1 LVHEWALAEAII
13 LYIESQGVKR
23 GRKLVVKTGALQS
36 IDREVL
42 EFALRELI
50 KERGLEIS
58 EIEIIEEEPL
68 LKCRTCGYEWRIE
81 PSSMSQD
88 VRESIHFLPES
99 IYAYYRCP
107 RCGSIDFEIVKGRGI
122 SEIKV
127 EDHD

>member
-13 LYIESQGVKR
+13 LYIENQGVKR

-50 KERGLEIS
+50 KEHGLELG
-58 EIEIIEEEPL
+58 EIEIVEEEPL
-68 LKCRTCGYEWRIE
+68 LKCRNCGYEWRLD

-122 SEIKV
+122 SEIRV

>member
-1 LVHEWALAEAII
+1 LVHEWALAEAIV
-13 LYIESQGVKR
+13 LYIENQGIKR

-42 EFALRELI
+42 EYALRELI
-50 KERGLEIS
+50 KEHGLELG
-58 EIEIIEEEPL
+58 EIEIVEEEPL
-68 LKCRTCGYEWRIE
+68 LKCRSCRYEWRLD

-122 SEIKV
+122 SEIRV